1 MTSDFLDRI
10 AFDNIDV
17 IKNEKIANNTLESQL
32 ILSSI
37 LLENPNNLSKTAAM
51 CYFERIPQMAD
62 IDFHQDVKTAEF
74 WKISKN
80 KIVRIVPKL
89 VKG

>member
-1 MTSDFLDRI
+1 MISDFLDRI

-17 IKNEKIANNTLESQL
+17 IKNEKIATNTLESQL

-37 LLENPNNLSKTAAM
+37 ILENSNDLSKTAAI
-51 CYFERIPQMAD
+51 CYFDRIPQAVD
-62 IDFHQDVKTAEF
+62 LNYHQDDKTAEF